1 MEEEKVGSM
10 EELMKVLIVDDE
22 MPVRQEMAAYPWES
36 YGCYLVGDAKNGKE
50 ALQLCSELKP
60 DIVISDISMPVMSG
74 LELTKELQK
83 LYSNIQVIILTEY
96 EDFEYMKTALRL
108 NVIDYIVKFEMNE
121 EMVAAVIK
129 KARQKLQEN
138 GILRKSI
145 DKEMRRKVTKYM
157 MRLHTD
163 RKADQE
169 IKKELEKLLHSLN
182 LLSKDR
188 QRCIFLCTDIPVGYQ
203 AAVHDELSEYLEG
216 DGFIKSWSY
225 LFSNIYAIVLRDQY
239 RETYRACL
247 DKFCNNIMEYLS
259 SLTEISKVFTVTY
272 QRVRG
277 IEEFVQCTTEY
288 EVWNDTLFYQPSQK
302 NIDSEEL
309 MEIRKY
315 DDLVRQELKQIFDF
329 IHTDPETF
337 RMKLIKY
344 ARKERIESKGLRLFT
359 VRWLKDYFQQ
369 TGEPHSDYLDANIHE
384 ISSIEDLAD
393 YVVQTFVSETK
404 YRVEINK
411 AIHIINE
418 EYNTRLQLSDVAY
431 RIGLSPQYFSRLFRE
446 ETGKTYSDYLISVRI
461 RRARE
466 LLKEGRFKVYEVA
479 ELVGIPNYRY
489 FSALFKKETGY
500 APKQAGKG
508 NGNV

>member
-1 MEEEKVGSM
+1 MEEF
-10 EELMKVLIVDDE
+10 LKVLIVDDE
-22 MPVRQEMAAYPWES
+22 IPVRQEMAAYHWES
-36 YGCYLVGDAKNGKE
+36 YGCQLVGDAKNGKE

-74 LELTKELQK
+74 LELTKELQR
-83 LYSNIQVIILTEY
+83 LYSNIQVIILTGY

-108 NVIDYIVKFEMNE
+108 NVVDYIVKFEMNE
-121 EMVAAVIK
+121 EMVATVIK

-138 GILRKSI
+138 GILKKSI
-145 DKEMRRKVTKYM
+145 DKEIRRKVAKYM
-157 MRLHTD
+157 VRLQTD
-163 RKADQE
+163 RKVDRE
-169 IKKELEKLLHSLN
+169 TKIELEKLLHSLN
-182 LLSKDR
+182 FLSNGR

-216 DGFIKSWSY
+216 DRFVEGWSY
-225 LFSNIYAIVLRDQY
+225 LFSNIYVIVLCKQY
-239 RETYRACL
+239 RETYRTCL
-247 DKFCNNIMEYLS
+247 EKLCNNLMEYLS
-259 SLTEISKVFTVTY
+259 SLVEISKIFTVTY
-272 QRVRG
+272 HNVRG
-277 IEEFVQCTTEY
+277 IEEFVQCMREY
-288 EVWNDTLFYQPSQK
+288 EIWNDTFFYQPLKK

-309 MEIRKY
+309 MEIRKC
-315 DDLVRQELKQIFDF
+315 DDLVREELKHIFDF
-329 IHTDPETF
+329 IHSDPETF
-337 RMKLIKY
+337 RKKFIRY
-344 ARKERIESKGLRLFT
+344 TRKERIESKGLRIFT
-359 VRWLKDYFQQ
+359 VRWLENYFQQ
-369 TGEPHSDYLDANIHE
+369 TGESHSDYLDADIHE
-384 ISSIEDLAD
+384 IGSIEDLAD
-393 YVVQTFVSETK
+393 YIVQTFVSETK

-418 EYNTRLQLSDVAY
+418 EYNTRLQLFDVAN

-500 APKQAGKG
+500 APKQEGKG